1 MTDFTF
7 TPEEYQVLEDIE
19 FEEEIQ
25 RPEKIRFYTFEEQTA
40 DAYDRMLPQGKVTLF
55 QKETLR
61 YELDTMERLYKDYI
75 ITTATDYEV
84 RKREYGK
91 NIPWVKPIVSMNG
104 YPLFDFR
111 TEIRPVQNDKLSR
124 NYYTRLI
131 TSLPRFE
138 TIGLRS
144 RIPSPI
150 VLNQG
155 VVRLQE
161 PTTFLASNG
170 TPFARLLPDFETTRT
185 QYHEDKTFDV
195 LRVPI
200 EGSGDVP
207 RIRGYFLEQ
216 RPLPIPNPLAG
227 HPFLEDNKAREV
239 PTDVPLK
246 DAFPSMDAIL
256 NHAVPI
262 TKDPYGEGQQYLKLY
277 DIRLSDITWSEWRN
291 RFPPVEVVA
300 DVPIPEPIAFPK
312 VRQLSPPE
320 KLIKAYRS
328 VYAPGVSGRRW
339 LMDQLDGGEL
349 MVRML
354 LSSSLN
360 NGSVGEIPGVNLPA
374 LEYPKTTI
382 AECSLLGL
390 NFQDFTTKGILRRN
404 EKMEYRCVPLEFI
417 RQERARY
424 GYMNRIPWREDLS
437 ESLLRDYMMVL
448 DEHFPIGS
456 NIKGVEYERTN
467 VREDSQLHLDVL
479 AILRDDERTPT
490 DKIKDTR
497 ALLRDALY
505 SNFTYTDQEGRFV
518 LCDHT
523 LAILSGELE
532 RDRLL
537 FYDTW
542 TSREDG
548 SRICKHCG
556 QEINTDVVD
565 NGDDFDDAGMVIKNK
580 EVLEENRPDESMETI
595 AKFTEGL
602 REVKEGLFKEDN
614 PVDDTC
620 YLLLSIL
627 HVLPKKDGVSS
638 ILQLG
643 RIVAEKTA
651 GKPENDKSRKIHG
664 IVGMAVAILVLQT
677 DPSLIPQRSF
687 GPKPLKLSGFPRDS
701 PTPGNF
707 SIVDSMILVIQKT
720 FRNFPT
726 AFKGPSQQLIRGILK
741 NPKEIKTILVKL
753 LDLNSKASPF
763 VVIDKEGSINKLLQK
778 AREERKQLPPE
789 PEDPTSL
796 IPVVAPPEPAKMN
809 TVFRY
814 ECPTNR
820 PIWNS
825 GRVPPVRQAVVDLRP
840 GIRATTKAVYIK
852 PAVSVRVEAKR
863 IERRDIQNLVKK
875 IPKAGKKTV
884 LPITENYRTNLLLA
898 SHVRNLFQLDIDI
911 PPVDPNQNEAELRDY
926 SKGILAAVLEIVE
939 ENPTMKTALENL
951 RSKDIAL
958 YSLLADYTKE
968 DQEVKRARAFERL
981 SFVERMGKKTDMERE
996 VDNDLLQIGLASY
1009 VITRE
1014 DRRMYAKEA
1023 ERMQD
1028 IMRTAEEV
1036 DEGVGL
1042 PREPQAEEDETYEGQ
1057 REEGDYGDHQAL
1069 PNVDG
1074 RDVQQDYMGRS
1085 REEGI

>member
-75 ITTATDYEV
+75 ITTATDYEI
-84 RKREYGK
+84 REREYGK
-91 NIPWVKPIVSMNG
+91 NIPWVFPIVSTVKF
-104 YPLFDFR
+104 PLFDFR
-111 TEIRPVQNDKLSR
+111 SELRPVQNDRLSR

-131 TSLPRFE
+131 TALPRFD
-138 TIGLRS
+138 
-144 RIPSPI
+144 IPANGGDFP
-150 VLNQG
+150 
-155 VVRLQE
+155 LQK
-161 PTTFLASNG
+161 PMTFLSG
-170 TPFARLLPDFETTRT
+170 KRDVFARLLPAFETTRT

-195 LRVPI
+195 VRVPI
-200 EGSGDVP
+200 EGSADTP
-207 RIRGYFLEQ
+207 RIRGYYLQQ
-216 RPLPIPNPLAG
+216 RPFPIPNPLAG
-227 HPFLEDNKAREV
+227 HPFLEDNKAKHV

-277 DIRLSDITWSEWRN
+277 DIKLSDITWSEWRN
-291 RFPPVEVVA
+291 RFPPVEVLA
-300 DVPIPEPIAFPK
+300 DVPIPEPITFPK
-312 VRQLSPPE
+312 VRQVSPPE
-320 KLIKAYRS
+320 KLIKAYRTE
-328 VYAPGVSGRRW
+328 YAPGVSGRRW

-382 AECSLLGL
+382 AECNLLGL
-390 NFQDFTTKGILRRN
+390 NFQDFTTKGILRRT
-404 EKMEYRCVPLEFI
+404 EKMDYRCVPMEFI

-424 GYMNRIPWREDLS
+424 GYMNRIPWREELS

-448 DEHFPIGS
+448 DQYFPIGS
-456 NIKGVEYERTN
+456 KPKEENYERTL
-467 VREDSQLHLDVL
+467 VKEDSQLHLEVL
-479 AILRDDERTPT
+479 AILRDEQRTTT

-505 SNFTYTDQEGRFV
+505 ANFTYTDQEGRFV

-523 LAILSGELE
+523 LAQLNGDLE

-548 SRICKHCG
+548 SRICKYCG
-556 QEINTDVVD
+556 QEVNTDVVD
-565 NGDDFDDAGMVIKNK
+565 YGDDFDDAGLVVKRA
-580 EVLEENRPDESMETI
+580 EVLEENKPDESLETI

-602 REVKEGLFKEDN
+602 KEVKENVFLEDN

-627 HVLPKKDGVSS
+627 HVLPKKDSITS

-651 GKPENDKSRKIHG
+651 GKPDNDKSRKFYG
-664 IVGMAVAILVLQT
+664 IVGIAVAILILQT
-677 DPSLIPQRSF
+677 DISLIPQRSF
-687 GPKPLKLSGFPRDS
+687 GPRPLKLSGFPRDT

-726 AFKGPSQQLIRGILK
+726 AFKGPSQQLIRGVLK
-741 NPKEIKTILVKL
+741 NPKEIKTFLVKL

-763 VVIDKEGSINKLLQK
+763 VVVDKEGSISKLLQK
-778 AREERKQLPPE
+778 AREQRKQLPPE
-789 PEDPTSL
+789 PEDPVSL
-796 IPVVAPPEPAKMN
+796 IPVVAPPEPTKMN

-814 ECPTNR
+814 ECADSR

-840 GIRATTKAVYIK
+840 GIRATTKAAFIK
-852 PAVSVRVEAKR
+852 PAVSVRAEAKR

-875 IPKAGKKTV
+875 IKANKKSV
-884 LPITENYRTNLLLA
+884 LPITDNYRTNLLLA
-898 SHVRNLFQLDIDI
+898 SHVRNLFQLNIDI

-968 DQEVKRARAFERL
+968 DQEVKRARAYERL

-1023 ERMQD
+1023 ERIQD
-1028 IMRTAEEV
+1028 IMRATEEV
-1036 DEGVGL
+1036 DEGVGES
-1042 PREPQAEEDETYEGQ
+1042 REPQAEEDEAYEGQ

-1074 RDVQQDYMGRS
+1074 RDVQQDYMGRDS
-1085 REEGI
+1085 EEGI